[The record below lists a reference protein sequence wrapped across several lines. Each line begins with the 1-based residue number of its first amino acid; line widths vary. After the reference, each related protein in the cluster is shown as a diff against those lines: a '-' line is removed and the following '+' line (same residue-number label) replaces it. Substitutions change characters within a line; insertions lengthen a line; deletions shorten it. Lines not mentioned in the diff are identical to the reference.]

1 MTESDIKGDKV
12 IFDIF
17 ELQIL
22 IDIRNLFSLCRQIAV
37 KGKIIFERD
46 AGFFLYVV
54 ILEINQ
60 KFVKKKK
67 KKKKN
72 KKQKK
77 KKKKKKKQTNKQTSK

>member
-22 IDIRNLFSLCRQIAV
+22 IDIRNLFSHCRQIAV

-54 ILEINQ
+54 ILENNQ

-67 KKKKN
+67 KKRLHRDYDVIDKWKMG
-72 KKQKK
+72 
-77 KKKKKKKQTNKQTSK
+77 TSNSVE

>member
-1 MTESDIKGDKV
+1 MKRDKV

-54 ILEINQ
+54 ILENNQ

-67 KKKKN
+67 NAYTAITISLINGKWEPQTVSSSN
-72 KKQKK
+72 KLPQ
-77 KKKKKKKQTNKQTSK
+77 

>member
-22 IDIRNLFSLCRQIAV
+22 IDIQNLFSLCRQIAV

-54 ILEINQ
+54 ILENSQ

-67 KKKKN
+67 KRLHRNYDVIDKWKMG
-72 KKQKK
+72 
-77 KKKKKKKQTNKQTSK
+77 TSNSVE